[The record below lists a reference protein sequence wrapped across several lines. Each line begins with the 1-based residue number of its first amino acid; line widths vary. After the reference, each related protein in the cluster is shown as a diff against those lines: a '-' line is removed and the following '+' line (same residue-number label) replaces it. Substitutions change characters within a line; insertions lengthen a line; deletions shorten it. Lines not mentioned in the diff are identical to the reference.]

1 MAEKVT
7 TMVIKVDLECK
18 KCLKKIRKVLSKIPG
33 SFILFSWTVRQQ
45 EIQNQMYDTKT
56 GTVTITVV
64 SCCPDKIKNK
74 ISCRGGKAVKGIE
87 IKVPKPPEKPK
98 EPEKPKQPE
107 KPKEPE
113 KPKQPEKPKEP
124 APPPKPTPPPVHQ
137 HPPPVPVYPST
148 CCSECYQGF
157 GGGPCYHG
165 YGMPAPHQETYGRP
179 VYDSWGGGGGYRY
192 AYDDRNQ
199 SSCTIM

>member
-33 SFILFSWTVRQQ
+33 ESFFLH
-45 EIQNQMYDTKT
+45 NQIYDTKA

-113 KPKQPEKPKEP
+113 KPKHRRSLKNRRSLSNQRSPKNRRHHRNP
-124 APPPKPTPPPVHQ
+124 LLHRFTSTHQYGLPKH
-137 HPPPVPVYPST
+137 
-148 CCSECYQGF
+148 
-157 GGGPCYHG
+157 
-165 YGMPAPHQETYGRP
+165 ML
-179 VYDSWGGGGGYRY
+179 
-192 AYDDRNQ
+192 
-199 SSCTIM
+199 